1 MAEKRRGLGRGL
13 GALIPNNTTPVV
25 TASDVAE
32 KEAEKGSGDSQTSA
46 GGTSRRILGKTPED
60 SQRKAGA
67 AEKSAPKKEP
77 SATTKRT
84 EQQENRISSSQ
95 RVRIRNL
102 RNLLLR
108 LGNLLVHRNR
118 KRFLRLRCLVLKP
131 LP

>member
-32 KEAEKGSGDSQTSA
+32 KEAEKSSGDSQTSA

-67 AEKSAPKKEP
+67 AEKICPEKGTVCDNETDRTAREP
-77 SATTKRT
+77 HLFVAKGYGSETSG
-84 EQQENRISSSQ
+84 I
-95 RVRIRNL
+95 
-102 RNLLLR
+102 
-108 LGNLLVHRNR
+108 
-118 KRFLRLRCLVLKP
+118 FC
-131 LP
+131 